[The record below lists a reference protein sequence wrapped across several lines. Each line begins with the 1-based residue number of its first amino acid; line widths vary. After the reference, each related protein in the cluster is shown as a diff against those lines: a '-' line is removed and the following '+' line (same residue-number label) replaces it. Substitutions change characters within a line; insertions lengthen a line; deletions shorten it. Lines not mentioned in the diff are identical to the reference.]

1 MIKYN
6 MTRLFALPAAAIL
19 LVMLNISCSQE
30 KKSHEKNPVAVKI
43 ITVSDQSGINGH
55 EYVGTVEESS
65 GTVLSFEVPGNIT
78 MLAADEGDR
87 IARGQLLGKIS
98 PTTLKEAHQSTLA
111 ALNQA
116 RDAYRRMKPLHEQKV
131 ISEMQWVDVESKLHQ
146 AEAAERIAKEQLS
159 HTSLYAPF
167 GGVIAAR
174 YADNGMNVIA
184 GQQIYKLVDISKV
197 NVVIS
202 VPEDEIA
209 GIADGATAQIKVK
222 AADGA
227 TLEGRVTEKGIT
239 ANTISHTYDVKI
251 STANTLQRLMPG
263 MVCEVRLTGNHNNR
277 QKLHTI
283 VIPQSC
289 IKLDTDGSRFVWID
303 ENNVARQRSITTGDF
318 VDGGIEVLQGLKNG
332 DKVIT
337 DGSQKVSDGM
347 KITTK

>member
-6 MTRLFALPAAAIL
+6 NIARLLALPTAAIL
-19 LVMLNISCSQE
+19 FGMFNASCSHE

-43 ITVSDQSGINGH
+43 ITVTDHSGINGH

-78 MLAADEGDR
+78 LLAADEGDR

-167 GGVIAAR
+167 SGVIAAR

-184 GQQIYKLVDISKV
+184 GQQIYKLVDISNV

-209 GIADGATAQIKVK
+209 SISCGTKAQIKVK

-227 TLEGRVTEKGIT
+227 ALEGRVTEKGIT
-239 ANTISHTYDVKI
+239 ANAVSHTYDVKI
-251 STANTLQRLMPG
+251 STVNPSRRLMPG
-263 MVCEVRLTGNHNNR
+263 MVCEVTLTGSHNDG
-277 QKLHTI
+277 QHAI

-289 IKLDTDGSRFVWID
+289 IKLDTDGSRFVWVD
-303 ENNVARQRSITTGDF
+303 ANNVAQQRAITTGDF
-318 VDGGIEVLQGLKNG
+318 VDGGIVVLQGLKNG

-337 DGSQKVSDGM
+337 DGSQKVSEGM

>member
-6 MTRLFALPAAAIL
+6 MTRLAALPVAALLLGIL
-19 LVMLNISCSQE
+19 NVGCSQE
-30 KKSHEKNPVAVKI
+30 KTSHEKKPISVKT
-43 ITVSDQSGINGH
+43 ITVTDHSGINGH
-55 EYVGTVEESS
+55 EYVGIVEEKN
-65 GTVLSFEVPGNIT
+65 GTVLSFEVPGNI
-78 MLAADEGDR
+78 MELAANEGDR
-87 IARGQLLGKIS
+87 IVRGQLLGKIS

-111 ALNQA
+111 TLNQA

-167 GGVIAAR
+167 SGVIAAR

-184 GQQIYKLVDISKV
+184 GQQIYKLVDISTV

-202 VPEDEIA
+202 VPEDEISS
-209 GIADGATAQIKVK
+209 ISNGAKAQIKVK

-239 ANTISHTYDVKI
+239 ANAVSHTYDVKI
-251 STANTLQRLMPG
+251 STANPSRRLMPG
-263 MVCEVRLTGNHNNR
+263 MVCEVTLTGNRNEGQQQHA
-277 QKLHTI
+277 I

-289 IKLDTDGSRFVWID
+289 IKLDTDGLRFVWVD
-303 ENNVARQRSITTGDF
+303 VNNVARQRAITTGDF

-337 DGSQKVSDGM
+337 DGSQKVSEGM
-347 KITTK
+347 KITTE